1 MPTGNLLPRGRY
13 LLGIMGYMYL
23 LHSSAHSFQKYA
35 LSTDECHCCHGW
47 KGGRH
52 FNEAVCICVSKPK
65 LQQKRTRANK
75 KLVNCHKR
83 KLKLVCKSQPS
94 LNHPK
99 DRRKGLTGSLTVFQQ
114 TPPSTWSLW
123 EMTISALLGSGPQS
137 CIGLKALQPR
147 PLDRLHQLR
156 RWRDQCA
163 ASLWSPHTGHVSP
176 NIKRQSLATLTPL
189 QCPST
194 LFSWNE
200 EEREGENIT
209 LLN

>member
-65 LQQKRTRANK
+65 LQQRRTRANK
-75 KLVNCHKR
+75 KIVNCQKR

-99 DRRKGLTGSLTVFQQ
+99 DREKGPNRVPDCISADPTLDMVPVGDDNYRALRLRSSELHRLKSSATSSSRPPPPAKKMTWSVCSFPVEPSHRPRQSQHQ
-114 TPPSTWSLW
+114 TP
-123 EMTISALLGSGPQS
+123 I
-137 CIGLKALQPR
+137 
-147 PLDRLHQLR
+147 
-156 RWRDQCA
+156 
-163 ASLWSPHTGHVSP
+163 TGHPHS
-176 NIKRQSLATLTPL
+176 TPISINSVQL
-189 QCPST
+189 E
-194 LFSWNE
+194 WRGGGR
-200 EEREGENIT
+200 ERI
-209 LLN
+209 LLY